1 VILFLQ
7 KAWYLCWILAILVI
21 LRWFH
26 LFSSRMHEKVLE
38 ANESAKEEASTTSRQ
53 IPLGSASSS
62 IYLRQNACAGV
73 VKVAAQSA
81 VSQH

>member
-1 VILFLQ
+1 MILFLQ
-7 KAWYLCWILAILVI
+7 KTWLLWWILAILVM

-26 LFSSRMHEKVLE
+26 LFSSRMHEKILE
-38 ANESAKEEASTTSRQ
+38 ANESAKEEASTTSKQ
-53 IPLGSASSS
+53 IPSGTASSS
-62 IYLRQNACAGV
+62 IYLRQNACAGI